1 MNVNHNDIFSKSSK
15 DIKKPNVH
23 KNLKIS
29 SQNYQRLTSPILK
42 ANKTIQKYINKKL
55 SSIKKINNFKKD
67 QLSHNQNKPKIFIK
81 NNPNIRNKLI
91 ISPKQRQS
99 QKQID
104 VFKKQKIINENKSKN
119 KSKNKTKSKTKS
131 KSNIVNY
138 KSIEHSN
145 KSPNIFI
152 NKKQSTKESKFIN
165 SISTSSGLSFCSNQN
180 KKFPQFSNKEN
191 STNKNKINSSNN
203 NSTNHTFSI
212 KNNNINNEECKQTI
226 EDTSR
231 YRHNINNFNYES
243 GSDDNMSENK
253 IYLKCDNYSL
263 LTFGNSFSYSNS
275 QRSKSNKKNSNIE
288 EYNDKNKTI
297 NYYKDLVINFS
308 NYNKNNNYV
317 NKLKEENETLKKELK
332 ESNEQ
337 ISFLMYQIK
346 ELKQN
351 KNYNHD
357 KKNAKKK
364 KVCSPNIWKNKN
376 IEFSLIEKEN
386 KNELNNNEN
395 DNIKFNKDTLKDLNK
410 IINEKNYKDCKKKII
425 IKRKFNIHGKE
436 NKKIRNR
443 NNSVCEL
450 GRQGENII
458 QCISKLKI

>member
-1 MNVNHNDIFSKSSK
+1 
-15 DIKKPNVH
+15 
-23 KNLKIS
+23 
-29 SQNYQRLTSPILK
+29 
-42 ANKTIQKYINKKL
+42 
-55 SSIKKINNFKKD
+55 
-67 QLSHNQNKPKIFIK
+67 
-81 NNPNIRNKLI
+81 
-91 ISPKQRQS
+91 
-99 QKQID
+99 
-104 VFKKQKIINENKSKN
+104 
-119 KSKNKTKSKTKS
+119 
-131 KSNIVNY
+131 
-138 KSIEHSN
+138 
-145 KSPNIFI
+145 
-152 NKKQSTKESKFIN
+152 
-165 SISTSSGLSFCSNQN
+165 
-180 KKFPQFSNKEN
+180 
-191 STNKNKINSSNN
+191 
-203 NSTNHTFSI
+203 
-212 KNNNINNEECKQTI
+212 
-226 EDTSR
+226 
-231 YRHNINNFNYES
+231 
-243 GSDDNMSENK
+243 MSENK